1 MHTKKKKRFRSNNR
15 FSKRQDTMSTYSDV
29 SQYDPKIHSKT
40 KGGYGFGMKRGIK
53 DDEYASSGV
62 HLASV
67 FGWEVPESLRHI
79 KEAID
84 RKNGRKV

>member
-1 MHTKKKKRFRSNNR
+1 MTTKRKRNNGLSR
-15 FSKRQDTMSTYSDV
+15 RQNKEMQNYS
-29 SQYDPKIHSKT
+29 SQSHYDPKIHTKT

-53 DDEYASSGV
+53 DDEYANSGV
-62 HLASV
+62 HLACV
-67 FGWEVPESLRHI
+67 FGWEVPDNLKHI